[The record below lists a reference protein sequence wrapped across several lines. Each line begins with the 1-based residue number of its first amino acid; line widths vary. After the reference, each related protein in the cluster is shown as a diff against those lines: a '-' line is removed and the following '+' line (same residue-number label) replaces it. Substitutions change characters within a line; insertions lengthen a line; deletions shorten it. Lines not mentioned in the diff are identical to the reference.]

1 MSVILMCRKLPTD
14 PEIEETEHSKADFL
28 ISPLDSTNSTHS
40 KTV

>member
-1 MSVILMCRKLPTD
+1 MCQKLPMD

-28 ISPLDSTNSTHS
+28 ISLLDSTNPTHS